1 MVIDGDWCDRDYATK
16 VFGFK
21 TFGQVYGTIICLSG
35 LVNLS
40 QYGID
45 SLTLEA
51 FHGNPTPVNI
61 VLAAAG
67 FGVGAVLVVF
77 VWYEGK
83 IVGVGGGGR
92 RENLDPERQPLIP
105 EEDEEV

>member
-1 MVIDGDWCDRDYATK
+1 MILGYRDYATK

-45 SLTLEA
+45 SLTLES
-51 FHGNPTPVNI
+51 FHGNPTPVNV

-83 IVGVGGGGR
+83 IVGVGGGGAR

-105 EEDEEV
+105 EEDEEE

>member
-1 MVIDGDWCDRDYATK
+1 M
-16 VFGFK
+16 
-21 TFGQVYGTIICLSG
+21 
-35 LVNLS
+35 NLS

-51 FHGNPTPVNI
+51 FHGNPTPVNV
-61 VLAAAG
+61 VLAAVG

-83 IVGVGGGGR
+83 IVGVGGAR
-92 RENLDPERQPLIP
+92 RDSHPDPERRPLIP
-105 EEDEEV
+105 EEEEGE

>member
-1 MVIDGDWCDRDYATK
+1 MGRRDYATK

-51 FHGNPTPVNI
+51 FHGNPTPVNV
-61 VLAAAG
+61 VLAVAG
-67 FGVGAVLVVF
+67 FGVGAVLVIF

-83 IVGVGGGGR
+83 IVGVGGAR
-92 RENLDPERQPLIP
+92 RESNLDPERQPLIP
-105 EEDEEV
+105 EEDEEE